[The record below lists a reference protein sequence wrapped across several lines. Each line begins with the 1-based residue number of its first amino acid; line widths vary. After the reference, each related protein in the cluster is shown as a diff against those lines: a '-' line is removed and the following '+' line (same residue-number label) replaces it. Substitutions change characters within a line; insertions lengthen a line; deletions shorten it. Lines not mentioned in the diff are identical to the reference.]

1 MTGLINLVS
10 QYSSRLAIL
19 PIFAFIMAAISVVL
33 YFMNEKRIVKFIP
46 SIGVGIVGL
55 VIGIISLIT
64 FTSKNGLNLAWIAI
78 FLVSASLTGII
89 VAFMVELIVKIKD
102 NLDNI
107 DEENNNINPNGNKR
121 VAKKRQAIKKSKN
134 KGA

>member
-1 MTGLINLVS
+1 MAGLINLVS

-19 PIFAFIMAAISVVL
+19 PIFAFIMGAISVVL
-33 YFMNEKRIVKFIP
+33 YFMNENRIVKFIP

-102 NLDNI
+102 NLENI

>member
-1 MTGLINLVS
+1 MAGLINLVS

-19 PIFAFIMAAISVVL
+19 PIFAFIMGAISVVL
-33 YFMNEKRIVKFIP
+33 YFMNEKRIVKFVP

-55 VIGIISLIT
+55 IIGIISLIT

-102 NLDNI
+102 NIENM
-107 DEENNNINPNGNKR
+107 DEKNNINPNSNKR
-121 VAKKRQAIKKSKN
+121 VAKKRQAVKKSKN

>member
-1 MTGLINLVS
+1 MAGLINLVS

-19 PIFAFIMAAISVVL
+19 PIFAFIMGAISVVL
-33 YFMNEKRIVKFIP
+33 YFVNEKRIVKFIP

-102 NLDNI
+102 NLENI

>member
-1 MTGLINLVS
+1 MAGLINLVS

-19 PIFAFIMAAISVVL
+19 PIFAFIMGAISVVL

-55 VIGIISLIT
+55 IIGIISLIT

-102 NLDNI
+102 NIENM
-107 DEENNNINPNGNKR
+107 DEENHINPNSNKR
-121 VAKKRQAIKKSKN
+121 VAKKRQAVKKSKN

>member
-1 MTGLINLVS
+1 MAGLINLVS

-19 PIFAFIMAAISVVL
+19 PIFAFIMGAISVVL

-102 NLDNI
+102 NLENI

-121 VAKKRQAIKKSKN
+121 VAKKRQAVKKSKN

>member
-1 MTGLINLVS
+1 MAGLINLVS

-19 PIFAFIMAAISVVL
+19 PIFAFIMGAISVVL

-55 VIGIISLIT
+55 IIGIISLIT
-64 FTSKNGLNLAWIAI
+64 FTSKNGLNMAWIAI
-78 FLVSASLTGII
+78 FLVSASLIGII

-102 NLDNI
+102 NLENM
-107 DEENNNINPNGNKR
+107 DEEITTNSNSNKR
-121 VAKKRQAIKKSKN
+121 VAKKRQAVKKSIN